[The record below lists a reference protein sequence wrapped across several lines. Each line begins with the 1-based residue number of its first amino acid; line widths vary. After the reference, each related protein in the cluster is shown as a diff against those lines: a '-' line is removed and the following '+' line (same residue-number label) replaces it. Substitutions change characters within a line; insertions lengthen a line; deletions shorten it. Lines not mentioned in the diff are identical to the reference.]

1 MNKSTM
7 SLPASKDQDAK
18 IVDQAKQAVTHVASN
33 VANQAREQ
41 VSTQFEAR
49 KDKAVETMTSV
60 ATAIRETSDKL
71 KGVGPLGEAA
81 GRAADGIEKVAD
93 FFEGKQIGD
102 VVRDVE
108 SFAKREPA
116 LFIGAAFALGVLG
129 GRFLKSSAHRTTTD
143 AGQANGSAL
152 HDAAYAGSYADGNYR
167 PKSGFGGGSSGIA

>member
-7 SLPASKDQDAK
+7 SFPVSKDQDAK
-18 IVDQAKQAVTHVASN
+18 IVGQAKQAVTHIASN
-33 VANQAREQ
+33 VASQARDQ
-41 VSTQFEAR
+41 VSTQFEAQ
-49 KDKAVETMTSV
+49 KDKAVDTMTTV
-60 ATAIRETSDKL
+60 ATAMRETSDKL

-129 GRFLKSSAHRTTTD
+129 GRFLKSSAHRTSD
-143 AGQANGSAL
+143 VGPARASGL
-152 HDAAYAGSYADGNYR
+152 DDAAYTGSYADGDYR
-167 PKSGFGGGSSGIA
+167 PKTGFGGGRSGSA